1 MKPRSLIPVLVICA
15 GLFIAASF
23 AGVTFCYFAAN
34 ATSGANA
41 ATAWTSATWT
51 ETTTADF
58 NAGLPLQVNTTG
70 DQVTLART
78 ASGPYVYALRGGGQT
93 AFWRYDV
100 AANTWSVMSPV
111 PAGIGAGGALAYT
124 GGDFIYALRGGG
136 TRDFYRVQHRGEYLE
151 CDDPDAVRDRCR
163 RRPRVR
169 RDVRVRAAGR
179 GL

>member
-1 MKPRSLIPVLVICA
+1 MEPRFLLAVIVIGA
-15 GLFIAASF
+15 GLCVIGSF
-23 AGVTFCYFAAN
+23 AGVTSCYFAAN

-100 AANTWSVMSPV
+100 AANTWSAMSPA
-111 PAGIGAGGALAYT
+111 PAAIGAGGALAYT
-124 GGDFIYALRGGG
+124 GGDFIYALREAGPG
-136 TRDFYRVQHRGEYLE
+136 TSTGTASRRIPG
-151 CDDPDAVRDRCR
+151 VR
-163 RRPRVR
+163 
-169 RDVRVRAAGR
+169 
-179 GL
+179 